1 MNFLLTMSLTPEE
14 VEKIKSIGV
23 NLKVFSEEQKESID
37 SDTLANADALIG
49 FIGKLGVDFFDK
61 CKKLRWVHLPHVGID
76 KTPMAYFNERHIMV
90 THSRGAVGIPIAEE
104 IFSKMLMLAREK
116 KILTDHQGEH
126 KWTSDATNRQ
136 MNVLNLHGKT
146 VGILGAG
153 DVGDET
159 AKRAKAFGMVTVGLN
174 TSGKSVANFDEVYI
188 TSDIDKLIS
197 QSDFIVCTL
206 PLTKDTYHLV
216 DGEQFKLMKPTV
228 YIINISRAD
237 IFNEDILFEYLK
249 NKKIAGAGLD
259 VFSQEPLPSD
269 SPFWDL
275 DNLIISPHCA
285 ALGDGLNERI
295 AKIMMH
301 NIECFCNGKINQM
314 LNIRDYEKGY

>member
-1 MNFLLTMSLTPEE
+1 MNFLSTMSLRPEE
-14 VEKIKSIGV
+14 VEKIKSLGV
-23 NLKVFSEEQKESID
+23 DLKIFSEEQKESID

-49 FIGKLGVDFFDK
+49 IIGQLGVDFLDK

-90 THSRGAVGIPIAEE
+90 THSSGAVGIPISED
-104 IFSKMLMLAREK
+104 IFSKMLALARGK
-116 KILTDHQGEH
+116 KIHARHQGEH

-136 MNVLNLHGKT
+136 MDVLNLHGKT

-153 DVGDET
+153 DVGGET

-174 TSGKSVANFDEVYI
+174 TSGKSVANFDEVYS

-216 DGEQFKLMKPTV
+216 DGDQFKLMKPTV

-249 NKKIAGAGLD
+249 DKKIGGAGLD

-285 ALGDGLNERI
+285 ALGDDLHERLS
-295 AKIMMH
+295 KIMMH
-301 NIECFCNGKINQM
+301 NIECFCNGKINEM
-314 LNIRDYEKGY
+314 LNIRDYDKGY